1 MSVETD
7 KAYMELKRALKR
19 GDREEAA
26 RILAKDGGP
35 ARRDMVSFDI

>member
-1 MSVETD
+1 MSVSTQQ
-7 KAYMELKRALKR
+7 AYEELKSALGR
-19 GDREEAA
+19 GDREGAA